1 MHLARTGGL
10 GTRIQFSAHGFL
22 KAIERNGSGASMEWL
37 KKTFLRLAST
47 VVEIKDGKRAYFGPL
62 IHHGTRDDET
72 GHYVIEINPAIAAL
86 YDKDGWTAEEWAQRM
101 ALKKMPLAQWLHG
114 FYSTHRHPYPYK
126 VETLHRLCGS
136 EAAQL
141 FHFRAELREALEK
154 LARVTCWSCD
164 LDGDDLVQIERRPVV
179 GCVARPRID
188 E

>member
-1 MHLARTGGL
+1 
-10 GTRIQFSAHGFL
+10 
-22 KAIERNGSGASMEWL
+22 MEWL